1 MSKKIFLRRKEILN
15 HLPKE
20 VVAEAIT
27 KLSSVYV
34 NRQPLKGF
42 SPEEEKKYMT
52 GLLDVSPE
60 HQDWPRHSKIFWSE
74 LTIPV
79 GFTGVELEIGLTKDG
94 EPINIMDYLKYKFA
108 IKHPHVALTE
118 AEMSQSAAKR
128 FYIQDTKRDELKR
141 FNEIQVKKDADKL
154 FIQLSSDTKN
164 MKRVLR
170 LLSNNLNPDTLT
182 LEQIENA
189 LYDIKSADPKK
200 FLRVAEDKNLETKA
214 EIDEMITMSVLRKIG
229 NQVIFIDEVIGE
241 TMEDAVIYLKNKKNS
256 GTLTTLRAKLKE
268 VAL

>member
-1 MSKKIFLRRKEILN
+1 MSKKVFLRRKEILN

-20 VVAEAIT
+20 VVAEAVT
-27 KLSSVYV
+27 KLSSVYI

-42 SPEEEKKYMT
+42 SIEEEKKYMV
-52 GLLDVSPE
+52 GLLDVSPD

-79 GFTGVELEIGLTKDG
+79 GFTGVELEIGTDSKG
-94 EPINIMDYLKYKFA
+94 NPINIMDYLKYQFA
-108 IKHPHVALTE
+108 VKHPHVALTE
-118 AEMSQSAAKR
+118 EEMMSSGNKR
-128 FYIQDTKRDELKR
+128 FYLQDTKRDELKR

-154 FIQLSSDTKN
+154 FIKLASDTKN

-170 LLSNNLNPDTLT
+170 LLSNNLNPDILT
-182 LEQIENA
+182 QEQVENA
-189 LYDIKSADPKK
+189 LYDIKTTAPKK

-214 EIDEMITMSVLRKIG
+214 EIDEMITAGVLRKIG
-229 NQVIFIDEVIGE
+229 NQVIFIDEVLGE
-241 TMEDAVIYLKNKKNS
+241 TMEDTVIYLKNKKNS
-256 GTLTTLRAKLKE
+256 GKLTTLRAKLKE